1 MHIKK
6 CLFLI
11 AFSVAA
17 LPASAEVRDYVRD
30 YDYQAN
36 KFDSQ
41 DTARVNAIEGVKSTL
56 LEELGTHI
64 EQVININKDSS
75 GAKFFSE
82 DTVAMTAGIVKL
94 KVLDEKWDFKDY
106 YVKASMQADPDQVQK
121 DIEALRNNHQL
132 ESTLRDT
139 LRSLKQA
146 NEQIAS
152 LKQQL
157 RDSTDPAKRKTL
169 AQDYM
174 NQVKNVEAEEAF
186 RAFVQ
191 AQVNGDFETAFSKLK
206 KLADEGYA
214 KAQTKIGSMY
224 HHGLGVKLD
233 YAIARQWY
241 EKAIQTGGDPEAYVN
256 LGSLYEHSMGVS
268 QNYGKAA
275 ELYREGM
282 EKGSRKA
289 YSFLGFMYQTGQG
302 VPQDFEEAYK
312 LYKKGDALGDP
323 WAQARLGA
331 YYMLGTFT
339 VSQDYA
345 KSREYF
351 EKAAKVKNPLAM
363 SFLGFMYLK
372 GWGGD
377 KDYAL
382 GKALIDE
389 SLKYN
394 IPLALSYKGFMY
406 DEGIGEE
413 QDYDKAAD
421 YYKKSV
427 AIGSVFGEFRLGLM
441 YLKGHGVPQ
450 DRDTGL
456 AYLKKAADKGHP
468 IAKKVYDRVSS
479 NW

>member
-1 MHIKK
+1 MRITKRFVP
-6 CLFLI
+6 FLL
-11 AFSVAA
+11 AVVVS
-17 LPASAEVRDYVRD
+17 PASAEVREYVRD

-41 DTARVNAIEGVKSTL
+41 YTARVNAIEGVKTNL

-106 YVKASMQADPDQVQK
+106 YVKASMQADPKQVQK
-121 DIEALRNNHQL
+121 DVEALRNNHQL

-139 LRSLKQA
+139 LKSLKRA

-157 RDSTDPAKRKTL
+157 ANSTDPAKRKTL
-169 AQDYM
+169 TQDYLD
-174 NQVKNVEAEEAF
+174 QVKNVEAEEAF
-186 RAFVQ
+186 RALVQ
-191 AQVNGDFETAFSKLK
+191 AQVSGDFDVAFSKVK
-206 KLADEGYA
+206 TLADEGNA
-214 KAQTKIGSMY
+214 KAQTRIGFLY
-224 HHGLGVKLD
+224 LHGMGVKLD
-233 YAIARQWY
+233 YATARQWFV
-241 EKAIQTGGDPEAYVN
+241 KAIQTGGDPSAYVG
-256 LGSLYEHSMGVS
+256 LGAIYEHSMGVT
-268 QNYGKAA
+268 QDYGKAA
-275 ELYREGM
+275 DLYREGM
-282 EKGSRKA
+282 EKGSTAA
-289 YSFLGFMYQTGQG
+289 YAFLGFMYQTGQG

-312 LYKKGDALGDP
+312 LYKKGDKLGDA

-331 YYMLGTFT
+331 YYMLGTFS
-339 VSQDYA
+339 VKQDYA
-345 KSREYF
+345 KAREYF

-363 SFLGFMYLK
+363 AFLGFMNLK
-372 GWGGD
+372 GWGGGED
-377 KDYAL
+377 DAL

-389 SLKYN
+389 SLRYN
-394 IPLALSYKGFMY
+394 NPLALSYKGFMY

-413 QDYDKAAD
+413 QDYDKAVD

-441 YLKGHGVPQ
+441 YLKGHGVSQ

-456 AYLKKAADKGHP
+456 AYLKKAADRGHP

>member
-1 MHIKK
+1 MRITKR
-6 CLFLI
+6 LVPIVI
-11 AFSVAA
+11 AFAVS
-17 LPASAEVRDYVRD
+17 PASAEIRDYVRD

-41 DTARVNAIEGVKSTL
+41 YTARINAIEGVKTTL

-64 EQVININKDSS
+64 QQVINIKKDSNGS
-75 GAKFFSE
+75 SFFSE
-82 DTVAMTAGIVKL
+82 DTVAMTAGIIKL
-94 KVLDEKWDFKDY
+94 KVLDEKWDLKEY

-121 DIEALRNNHQL
+121 DVEALRNNHQL

-157 RDSTDPAKRKTL
+157 VNSTDPVKRKTL

-186 RAFVQ
+186 RTFVQ

-241 EKAIQTGGDPEAYVN
+241 EKAIQTGGDPDAYVN
-256 LGSLYEHSMGVS
+256 LGALYEHSMGVS
-268 QNYGKAA
+268 QDYHKAA
-275 ELYREGM
+275 ELYREGI
-282 EKGSRKA
+282 EKGSIKA
-289 YSFLGFMYQTGQG
+289 YSFLGLMYQTGQG

-331 YYMLGTFT
+331 YYMLGSFS
-339 VSQDYA
+339 VKQDHEKA
-345 KSREYF
+345 REYF
-351 EKAAKVKNPLAM
+351 EKAAKVKNPVAM
-363 SFLGFMYLK
+363 AYLGFMYLK

-389 SLKYN
+389 SLRYN

-413 QDYDKAAD
+413 EDYDKAVD

-427 AIGSVFGEFRLGLM
+427 AIGSLFGEFRLGLM
-441 YLKGHGVPQ
+441 YLKGHGDPQ

-456 AYLKKAADKGHP
+456 AYLKKAADRGHP